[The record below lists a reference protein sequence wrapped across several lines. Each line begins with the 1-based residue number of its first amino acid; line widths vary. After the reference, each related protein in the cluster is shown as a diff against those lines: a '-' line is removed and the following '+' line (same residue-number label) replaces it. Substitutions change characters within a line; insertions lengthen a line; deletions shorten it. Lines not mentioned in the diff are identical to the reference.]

1 MREARIILPLASN
14 SGASLSAV
22 HQALA
27 EKLTQAF
34 GGYTAFNSWGP
45 WKGVTE
51 PGITYD
57 IACEDSFAT
66 ARNLLNIAQ
75 WVRAVA
81 GQNAVYLRGPTGTVQ
96 FVGD

>member
-1 MREARIILPLASN
+1 MREARIILPLADN
-14 SGASLSAV
+14 RGANLAAV
-22 HQALA
+22 HKALA

-57 IACEDSFAT
+57 VACEYSFAT
-66 ARNLLNIAQ
+66 VRTLLAIARWA
-75 WVRAVA
+75 RAVA
-81 GQNAVYLRGPTGTVQ
+81 GQDAVYLRLPRGEVK
-96 FVGD
+96 FVED